1 MRKNTKKTKIAVALG
16 IFAGF
21 GVAAIPMASYAE
33 NDVAGDVQVQT
44 EVAPSLAMRI
54 KSNADDYTY
63 TEVTPVGTENPSTE
77 GWYVESDG
85 VYSLTDDATVQA
97 GTTYYTRSATDFG
110 FIGYNP
116 ATAQGP
122 TDPAAVAGPS
132 QATGLT
138 LSSNQADT
146 TTLYSNIQVRSN
158 TGKFKLEVADTDA
171 DTALR
176 NSGGST
182 TANQYIPAGVTTTTQ
197 GGNTVVDP
205 TVAGWAL
212 KGGDVST
219 WTAVPAS
226 TGTPLVISA
235 LGTNGVAPLAYSSNV
250 TVNYAVA
257 SGLTKTD
264 TYGDVVTYTATALD
278 SSYTLPSA
286 GD

>member
-1 MRKNTKKTKIAVALG
+1 MKKNTKKTKIAVALG
-16 IFAGF
+16 VFAGF
-21 GVAAIPMASYAE
+21 GAAALPMATFAA
-33 NDVAGDVQVQT
+33 DVSGDVQVQT
-44 EVAPSLAMRI
+44 EIAPSLAMRI
-54 KSNADDYTY
+54 HSNAD
-63 TEVTPVGTENPSTE
+63 VTC
-77 GWYVESDG
+77 
-85 VYSLTDDATVQA
+85 TDDSDP
-97 GTTYYTRSATDFG
+97 TTCTDAYG

-158 TGKFKLEVADTDA
+158 TGKFKLEVADADT

-176 NSGGST
+176 NASEST
-182 TANQYIPAGVTTTTQ
+182 TENQYIPAGITTTTEA
-197 GGNTVVDP
+197 GETVVDP

-212 KGGDVST
+212 KGGDVAA

-226 TGTPLVISA
+226 TGTPLTIAA
-235 LGTNGVAPLAYSSNV
+235 LGTNGVAPLAYSSEI

-264 TYGDVVTYTATALD
+264 TYGDTVTYTATALD
-278 SSYTLPSA
+278 SNYTLPA